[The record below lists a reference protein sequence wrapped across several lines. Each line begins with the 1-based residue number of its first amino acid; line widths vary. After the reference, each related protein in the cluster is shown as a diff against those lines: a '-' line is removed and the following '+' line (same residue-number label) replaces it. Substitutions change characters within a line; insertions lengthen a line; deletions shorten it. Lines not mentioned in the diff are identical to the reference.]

1 MQDTLLYM
9 NLQLFAKDGPG
20 GEKTEPA
27 TSKKLDDVRKEG
39 QVAKSKEIIT
49 AVSLM
54 ALFIILKVYVGSL
67 GTKLID
73 SFKTIYGL
81 MEKVISDSSRGLT
94 INMAASIVQQSF
106 TIILNAVIPI
116 LIIAVIIVKITNIP
130 KISQIPVEFI
140 PQIVIPITDG
150 TATTRRGTESALAT
164 PKSMTVNK
172 G

>member
-54 ALFIILKVYVGSL
+54 ALFIILKVYV
-67 GTKLID
+67 
-73 SFKTIYGL
+73 
-81 MEKVISDSSRGLT
+81 
-94 INMAASIVQQSF
+94 
-106 TIILNAVIPI
+106 AVLEPN
-116 LIIAVIIVKITNIP
+116 L
-130 KISQIPVEFI
+130 
-140 PQIVIPITDG
+140 
-150 TATTRRGTESALAT
+150 
-164 PKSMTVNK
+164 
-172 G
+172 